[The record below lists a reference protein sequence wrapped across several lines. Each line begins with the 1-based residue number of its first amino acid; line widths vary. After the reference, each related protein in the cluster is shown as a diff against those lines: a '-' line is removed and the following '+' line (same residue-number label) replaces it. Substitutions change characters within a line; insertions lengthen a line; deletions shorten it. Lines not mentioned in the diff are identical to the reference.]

1 MLSGDYSNSSQQGM
15 GDDLLNSP
23 GRLPGIM
30 RSKQTVFDRVFDKSD
45 LIREM
50 QTLRNQL

>member
-1 MLSGDYSNSSQQGM
+1 
-15 GDDLLNSP
+15 
-23 GRLPGIM
+23 M
-30 RSKQTVFDRVFDKSD
+30 RSKQTVFDRVFDKKD